1 MDLGTFAELTSAGAV
16 VIGLLFAAVQL
27 RQFRRTQEREAG
39 LALLRSYQTRSL
51 AKALLIVFDL
61 PVGLSKAEVESRV
74 GAEIAT
80 LYALMTT
87 WESLGILV
95 QRGQVDLAMV
105 DDFFSGPIMLSWQ
118 RLQPY
123 VEEQRDELQ
132 RDTIWEWFQW
142 LAERMLERESA
153 TPPVPAH
160 IAHRHWVEGR
170 RSRPGQ
176 T

>member
-1 MDLGTFAELTSAGAV
+1 MDLGTLAELTSAGAV
-16 VIGLLFAAVQL
+16 VIGLLFAVVQL
-27 RQFRRTQEREAG
+27 RQFRRIQEREAG
-39 LALLRSYQTRSL
+39 LALLRSYQTRTF
-51 AKALLIVFDL
+51 ARALLIVFDL
-61 PVGLSKAEVESRV
+61 PAGLSKADVEARV

-105 DDFFSGPIMLSWQ
+105 DDFFSGPILLTWQ
-118 RLQPY
+118 KLHPY
-123 VEEQRDELQ
+123 VDEQRGQLQ

-142 LAERMLERESA
+142 LAERMLEREAA

-160 IAHRHWVEGR
+160 IAHRHWIAGHRGR
-170 RSRPGQ
+170 
-176 T
+176 

>member
-1 MDLGTFAELTSAGAV
+1 MDLGTLAELTSAGAV
-16 VIGLLFAAVQL
+16 VIGLLFAVVQL

-39 LALLRSYQTRSL
+39 LALLRSYQTRTL
-51 AKALLIVFDL
+51 ARALLILFDL
-61 PVGLSKAEVESRV
+61 PAGLSKAEVESRV
-74 GAEIAT
+74 GAEAAT
-80 LYALMTT
+80 LCALMTT

-105 DDFFSGPIMLSWQ
+105 DDFFSGPIVLSWQ
-118 RLQPY
+118 KLQRY
-123 VEEQRDELQ
+123 VEEQRAQLQ

-160 IAHRHWVEGR
+160 VAHRHWVATR
-170 RSRPGQ
+170 RSR
-176 T
+176 

>member
-16 VIGLLFAAVQL
+16 VIGLLFAVVQL

-39 LALLRSYQTRSL
+39 LAMLRSYQTRTL
-51 AKALLIVFDL
+51 ARALLIVFELPADL
-61 PVGLSKAEVESRV
+61 PKAELESRV
-74 GAEIAT
+74 GREIAT
-80 LYALMTT
+80 LYSLMTT

-105 DDFFSGPIMLSWQ
+105 DDFFSGPIVLSWQ
-118 RLQPY
+118 KLQRY
-123 VEEQRDELQ
+123 VEEQRGELQ

-142 LAERMLERESA
+142 LAERMRERESS

-160 IAHRHWVEGR
+160 IAHRHWVPGR
-170 RSRPGQ
+170 RSR
-176 T
+176 